1 MIQDSWVDQG
11 LRARAT
17 WIPADDYDGE
27 EPLVQAYALCVIG
40 DLVCVIRSPETGTKM
55 LPGGTIEAGEDP
67 METLHREVDEEA
79 NLELS
84 AVELLG
90 VQRVEHSDT
99 HPDYREDV
107 IYQARYVA
115 EIERADFLTEDPSEG
130 FVFQRCFV
138 PLDDF
143 ADVIGWGDIAQEL
156 VRLAKQHKD
165 L

>member
-1 MIQDSWVDQG
+1 MIRDSWVDHG
-11 LRARAT
+11 LQATAT
-17 WIPADDYDGE
+17 WIPADEYDRE
-27 EPLVQAYALCVIG
+27 EPLVQAYALCIVG
-40 DLVCVIRSPETGTKM
+40 GLVCVIRSPETGTKM
-55 LPGGTIEAGEDP
+55 LPGGTIEKGEDP
-67 METLHREVDEEA
+67 SETLHREVYEEA
-79 NLELS
+79 NLDVS
-84 AVELLG
+84 AVDLLG

-99 HPDYREDV
+99 HPDYGEDV

-115 EIERADFLTEDPSEG
+115 QVDRADFLTEDPSEG
-130 FVFQRCFV
+130 FVFERSFV